1 MYITQELSSTCRSA
15 GGKSRSTNPRRDV
28 NELQAPDRADKKLG
42 VEAGKGTMGALGG
55 VAGGVIGTALTP
67 GVGTVT
73 GQAVGTVVGGAL
85 GGAAGAV
92 YERNFDDAT
101 AAVNQQV
108 DDTRSYLD
116 QLIEEKLKSIFDNDY
131 QTRDTQGVVT
141 GRGD

>member
-1 MYITQELSSTCRSA
+1 M
-15 GGKSRSTNPRRDV
+15 

-55 VAGGVIGTALTP
+55 VAGGVIGTALAP
-67 GVGTVT
+67 GVGTVA

-116 QLIEEKLKSIFDNDY
+116 QLIEEKLKSIFGSDY
-131 QTRDTQGVVT
+131 QTRDTQGVGEGGNV
-141 GRGD
+141 